1 MTVRIAPSL
10 LSADYAD
17 LAREVADVQDAGAD
31 LLHLD
36 IMDGHF
42 VPNLTFGPPLVRRLA
57 AHCRIPMDA
66 HLMVTNPDD
75 LVADLAAAGVARI
88 AVHVESCSHLH
99 HSLSAIRDRGMSAGI
114 AINPTTAVHALE
126 DAIPFADF
134 LLVMSVNPGFG
145 GQAFIP
151 ETTHKIER
159 LRSLAAGQE
168 IDITVDG
175 GVGPDNAAAL
185 VAAGATTLV
194 AGSEIFG
201 RRDRGKAI
209 AELRRRALED
219 FQP

>member
-57 AHCRIPMDA
+57 AHCGIPMDA

-88 AVHVESCSHLH
+88 AVHVESCLHLH
-99 HSLSAIRDRGMSAGI
+99 HSLTAIRDRGMSAGI

-175 GVGPDNAAAL
+175 GVGPDNAAEL

-201 RRDRGKAI
+201 QRDRGKAI

-219 FQP
+219 FQS

>member
-57 AHCRIPMDA
+57 PHCGIPMDA

-88 AVHVESCSHLH
+88 AVHVESCPHLH
-99 HSLSAIRDRGMSAGI
+99 HSLTAIRDRGMSAGI

-175 GVGPDNAAAL
+175 GVGPDNAAEL

-219 FQP
+219 FQS